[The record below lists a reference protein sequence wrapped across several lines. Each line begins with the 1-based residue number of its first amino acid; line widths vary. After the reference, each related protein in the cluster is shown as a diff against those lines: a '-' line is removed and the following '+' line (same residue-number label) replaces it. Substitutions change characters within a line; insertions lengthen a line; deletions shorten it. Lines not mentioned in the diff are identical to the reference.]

1 MYTVYAIHIIL
12 YIDLKYKI
20 LFLKTDKPALS
31 FINPEV
37 TDESSFDKLM
47 KTPDG
52 FSLNPES
59 DVSTRLDAPQ
69 TAKYEVSQELK
80 STHPV
85 INILSL

>member
-1 MYTVYAIHIIL
+1 MYVYCICYTYHIL
-12 YIDLKYKI
+12 YWFKI

-47 KTPDG
+47 KAPDG
-52 FSLNPES
+52 FSLNAES

-69 TAKYEVSQELK
+69 TAKYEVSQEPK

-85 INILSL
+85 INILFL